1 MNADNFAANR
11 VVYVASTGLVDTA
24 GYLTTIVF
32 CRYMGRKLS
41 CWILFLLAGL
51 ALLVVFFIPRD
62 EVSWLVLF
70 AMVGRFGISAVYA
83 VMTLHSSEIFPT
95 EIRSSAL
102 GTSSTMAHVGSISA
116 PYIVDL
122 LGAIAWY
129 IPTTISGAAILAACF
144 LTSFL
149 PETKNRDLTDHVDEE
164 IQESSNDTEIPKK

>member
-1 MNADNFAANR
+1 MNADNLAANR
-11 VVYVASTGLVDTA
+11 VVYVATTGLVDTA

-32 CRYMGRKLS
+32 CRYLGRKMS

-51 ALLVVFFIPRD
+51 SLLIVFIIERD
-62 EVSWLVLF
+62 QVSWLVFF

-83 VMTLHSSEIFPT
+83 VMTLHTSEMFPT

-122 LGAIAWY
+122 LGAITWY
-129 IPTTISGAAILAACF
+129 IPTTISGLAILAACL

-149 PETKNRDLTDHVDEE
+149 PETKNKHMTDHVDDE
-164 IQESSNDTEIPKK
+164 IETSKSEIPKN